1 VSFSSPNNFILDDT
15 ELVIVDGNEYPID
28 IPHGETNH
36 PFKCKPTHPDVNVS
50 LIHGHQYTARGENW
64 LEPKV
69 RKIQNLFGKL
79 MKINLY
85 WVPIYY
91 QSDLLADPNSN
102 WSFEKRNGLKLKKAK
117 IDDNGIFNCIGTYK
131 NKKHTSG
138 LFLFIAG
145 RRVTRFQQNDTKLL
159 I

>member
-1 VSFSSPNNFILDDT
+1 
-15 ELVIVDGNEYPID
+15 
-28 IPHGETNH
+28 
-36 PFKCKPTHPDVNVS
+36 VNVS
-50 LIHGHQYTARGENW
+50 LIHGHQYTVRGQNC

-69 RKIQNLFGKL
+69 RKIQNLLGKP
-79 MKINLY
+79 KTINLY

-91 QSDLLADPNSN
+91 QSDLLSDPNSN

-131 NKKHTSG
+131 NKKHTRD

-145 RRVTRFQQNDTKLL
+145 RRVLDFSKAIRNY
-159 I
+159 

>member
-1 VSFSSPNNFILDDT
+1 VSFSSLNNFILDDT
-15 ELVIVDGNEYPID
+15 ELVIIEGNEYYII
-28 IPHGETNH
+28 IPHGETNY

-50 LIHGHQYTARGENW
+50 LIHGHQYTVRGQNC

-69 RKIQNLFGKL
+69 RKIQNLLGKP
-79 MKINLY
+79 KTINLY

-91 QSDLLADPNSN
+91 QSDLLSDPNSN

-131 NKKHTSG
+131 NKKHTRD

-145 RRVTRFQQNDTKLL
+145 RRVLDFSKAIRNY
-159 I
+159 